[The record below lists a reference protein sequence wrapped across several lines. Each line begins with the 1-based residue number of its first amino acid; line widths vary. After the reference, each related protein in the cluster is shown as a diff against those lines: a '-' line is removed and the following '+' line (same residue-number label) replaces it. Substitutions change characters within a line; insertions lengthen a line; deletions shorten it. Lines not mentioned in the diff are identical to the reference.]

1 MMHTYNY
8 DSVLNALAELKGEG
22 FNIDFNI
29 NTKEFSSNPH
39 DFEIVHI
46 YRYEGDSSSDD
57 EATVYGIRS
66 KSKTYKTG
74 VFGSGYASNSAC
86 DAPRILIGLSI
97 KSRRGH

>member
-22 FNIDFNI
+22 FNIDYNI
-29 NTKEFSSNPH
+29 NTKEFVSNPH

-46 YRYEGDSSSDD
+46 FRYEGDSSSDD

-66 KSKTYKTG
+66 KSRTDKKG
-74 VFGSGYASNSAC
+74 VFVSGYAANSEC
-86 DAPRILIGLSI
+86 DATRFLIGLSI
-97 KSRRGH
+97 KSRRGL